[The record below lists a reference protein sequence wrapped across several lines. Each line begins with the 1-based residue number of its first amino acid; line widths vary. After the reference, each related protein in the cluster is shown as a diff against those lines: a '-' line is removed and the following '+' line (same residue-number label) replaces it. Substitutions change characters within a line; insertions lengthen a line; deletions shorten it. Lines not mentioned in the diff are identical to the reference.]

1 MLSFYPLTSRVDQS
15 QASIMIM
22 WTNQGRVLP
31 GHDDAEA
38 GGADPGG
45 QHEGAV
51 QEDEQPRLGLEAA
64 DLAEA
69 AQRCRDHLLVVE
81 VHVAG
86 LRVHAAL
93 QPIRGEYCA
102 CVDQSQ
108 SSITW
113 ASITW

>member
-1 MLSFYPLTSRVDQS
+1 
-15 QASIMIM
+15 MIV

-69 AQRCRDHLLVVE
+69 AQRGSDHLLVVE

-93 QPIRGEYCA
+93 QPIRGEYRA
-102 CVDQSQ
+102 RVDQSQ